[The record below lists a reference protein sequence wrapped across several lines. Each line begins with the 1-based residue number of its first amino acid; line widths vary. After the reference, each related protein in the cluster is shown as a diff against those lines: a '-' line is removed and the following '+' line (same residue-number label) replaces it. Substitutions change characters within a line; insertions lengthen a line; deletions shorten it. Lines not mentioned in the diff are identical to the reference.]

1 MLRNYSRKA
10 CVIIATTVVMTGASI
25 MLNDYRK
32 DEFVEITPEEAG
44 ADAAVDAEH
53 DVQDAQRIQAA
64 VRGLMVK
71 AQASLDTRKQL
82 RPAGKVEKGIASSYG
97 NGFNGRKTANGE
109 IYNQNTYTAA
119 HKKLPFGT
127 KVLVK
132 NLRNGRE
139 VVVRINNRGPY
150 VRGRIID
157 VSLKAARDLGML
169 KAGVVPVEVTV
180 LAEQKPVLA
189 SAE

>member
-1 MLRNYSRKA
+1 ML
-10 CVIIATTVVMTGASI
+10 IAATVVMTGASI

-32 DEFVEITPEEAG
+32 DEFVEITPEESG

-53 DVQDAQRIQAA
+53 EVQDAQRIQVA

-71 AQASLDTRKQL
+71 ARASLDTSKQL
-82 RPAGKVEKGIASSYG
+82 RPSGKAERGIASSYG

-139 VVVRINNRGPY
+139 VVLRINNRGPY

-157 VSLKAARDLGML
+157 VSLKAAKDLGML

-180 LAEQKPVLA
+180 LAEEKRVLA

>member
-1 MLRNYSRKA
+1 MLLA
-10 CVIIATTVVMTGASI
+10 ATTVMAGASI
-25 MLNDYRK
+25 VLNDYRQEK
-32 DEFVEITPEEAG
+32 FMEMTETSAEAVVAAEHEV
-44 ADAAVDAEH
+44 ADAT
-53 DVQDAQRIQAA
+53 RLPAA
-64 VRGLMVK
+64 LKGMMVS
-71 AQASLDTRKQL
+71 ASLGTS
-82 RPAGKVEKGIASSYG
+82 RPRTKVERGIASSYG

-127 KVLVK
+127 RVLVK

-157 VSLKAARDLGML
+157 VSMKAARDLGML
-169 KAGVVPVEVTV
+169 KAGIVPVEVTV
-180 LAEQKPVLA
+180 LGDHDPSLQAAQ
-189 SAE
+189 

>member
-1 MLRNYSRKA
+1 M
-10 CVIIATTVVMTGASI
+10 CIAATAVMAGASI

-32 DEFVEITPEEAG
+32 DEFVEITPSVPEAAVG
-44 ADAAVDAEH
+44 ADHEVH
-53 DVQDAQRIQAA
+53 DAQRMQSA
-64 VRGLMVK
+64 VRGLMLKGSLGTSK
-71 AQASLDTRKQL
+71 AP
-82 RPAGKVEKGIASSYG
+82 RPVKVEKGIASSYG

-132 NLRNGRE
+132 NLRNGR
-139 VVVRINNRGPY
+139 VVTVRINNRGPY

-157 VSLKAARDLGML
+157 VSLKAAKDLGML

-180 LAEQKPVLA
+180 VTDDARVLA
-189 SAE
+189 SAQ

>member
-1 MLRNYSRKA
+1 M
-10 CVIIATTVVMTGASI
+10 IIATTVVMTGASI

-32 DEFVEITPEEAG
+32 DEFVEITPEASG
-44 ADAAVDAEH
+44 AEAAVDAEH
-53 DVQDAQRIQAA
+53 EVQDAQRIQSA

-71 AQASLDTRKQL
+71 AQASLDTRKLL
-82 RPAGKVEKGIASSYG
+82 RPSGKTERGIASSYG

-139 VVVRINNRGPY
+139 VVLRINNRGPY

-157 VSLKAARDLGML
+157 VSLKAAKDLGML

-180 LAEQKPVLA
+180 LAEEKRVLA

>member
-1 MLRNYSRKA
+1 M
-10 CVIIATTVVMTGASI
+10 IIATTVVMTGASI

-32 DEFVEITPEEAG
+32 DEFVEITPEESG
-44 ADAAVDAEH
+44 AEAAVDAVHE
-53 DVQDAQRIQAA
+53 VQDAQRIQSA

-139 VVVRINNRGPY
+139 VVLRINNRGPY

-157 VSLKAARDLGML
+157 VSLKAAKDLGML

-180 LAEQKPVLA
+180 LAEEKRVLA